1 MIFAINGCSVDTDA
15 YEVRRQGN
23 IVPIEPQVFD
33 LLVLLLTNSGRVVTK
48 DEIIKRVWHGRIV
61 SEAAVSSR
69 IKAARQAIGDTGA
82 SQALIRTIHPRPRVS
97 RGRRGEPKRRQPR
110 GVGRREAA

>member
-23 IVPIEPQVFD
+23 IVPVEPQVFD

-48 DEIIKRVWHGRIV
+48 DEIIKRVWHGHRV
-61 SEAAVSSR
+61 RSGGEQPNQGGTAGHRRHGSLAGPNPHHPSAAAGFAWS
-69 IKAARQAIGDTGA
+69 AR
-82 SQALIRTIHPRPRVS
+82 
-97 RGRRGEPKRRQPR
+97 
-110 GVGRREAA
+110 